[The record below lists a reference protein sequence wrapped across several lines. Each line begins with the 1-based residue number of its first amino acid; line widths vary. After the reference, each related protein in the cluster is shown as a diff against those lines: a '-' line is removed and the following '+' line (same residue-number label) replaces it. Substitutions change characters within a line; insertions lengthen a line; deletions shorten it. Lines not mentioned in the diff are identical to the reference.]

1 MNPTSPEQPKDFNQP
16 VAYDKDGNPLYAHPP
31 ASVTP
36 TISAVP
42 VIPQVVQ
49 MTRAADPQMPHIS
62 DDAKRR
68 HQESIQKHPS
78 LNLSEGEYIINEVRR
93 HPIGLFSIVGIS
105 GVLILIVLGLV
116 AAYPMLAEQ
125 SVVNLPPVNG
135 LIVPALLFIVLI
147 CLGGYI
153 AVYVYLSNKFFLTNE
168 SVIQEIQTSLF
179 SRHEQTVSLA
189 NIEDAS
195 YRQQGIIQTI
205 FDYGSIRLSTEG
217 EETTYRFY
225 YVSNPKKQIATLNNA
240 VESFKNGRPV
250 TGE

>member
-1 MNPTSPEQPKDFNQP
+1 MNPNSPEQPKDFNQP

-31 ASVTP
+31 VSAAPTVTP
-36 TISAVP
+36 V
-42 VIPQVVQ
+42 VPQVVQ

-62 DDAKRR
+62 DEAKRR
-68 HQESIQKHPS
+68 HQESEQKHPT
-78 LNLSEGEYIINEVRR
+78 LNLSDGDYIINEVRR
-93 HPIGLFSIVGIS
+93 HPIGLVSILGIA
-105 GVLILIVLGLV
+105 GVLILVVVGAI
-116 AAYPMLAEQ
+116 AAYPAIASQ
-125 SVVNLPPVNG
+125 STVDLPP
-135 LIVPALLFIVLI
+135 LSSFLVPALLFILLI
-147 CLGGYI
+147 VLGGYI

-195 YRQQGIIQTI
+195 YRQQGIIQTM

-225 YVSNPKKQIATLNNA
+225 YVSRPKKQIATLNNA

>member
-1 MNPTSPEQPKDFNQP
+1 MNPSSQPTPPKDYSQP

-31 ASVTP
+31 TQAQQQQAPV
-36 TISAVP
+36 

-62 DDAKRR
+62 DEAKRR
-68 HQESIQKHPS
+68 HEESVAKHPS
-78 LNLSEGEYIINEVRR
+78 LNLSEGEYIINEIYR
-93 HPIGLFSIVGIS
+93 HPIGLVSILSVAALLVLLVIVGIF
-105 GVLILIVLGLV
+105 
-116 AAYPMLAEQ
+116 AYPALAAQ
-125 SVVNLPPVNG
+125 SSVNLPPFSSF
-135 LIVPALLFIVLI
+135 IVPALLFILLI

-153 AVYVYLSNKFFLTNE
+153 AAYVYLSNKFFLTNE

-195 YRQQGIIQTI
+195 YRQNGILQTLLN
-205 FDYGSIRLSTEG
+205 YGSIRLSTEG

-225 YVSNPKKQIATLNNA
+225 FVANPKKQIAILNNA